1 MITASQ
7 RLYIRPESD
16 HKPLPFP
23 SRPLGPETSSHPRKH
38 HDSPHASVAHP
49 GAFLPP
55 SSSPS
60 PVLRLPLRLSRPAH
74 PRPPLRRPH
83 LELHP
88 TQALPA
94 SRLSSERF
102 FFCRTKT
109 HAHRS
114 GIATRATSCPPARP
128 PESEPAL
135 ACPACPHR
143 RGPDNS
149 LPDHPSPIHHVAN
162 LLPSPQARATRS
174 SLILLHNPMHTL
186 SYIPALARRA

>member
-49 GAFLPP
+49 GAFLPL

-60 PVLRLPLRLSRPAH
+60 PVLRLPVRLSRSAH

-83 LELHP
+83 LQLHP
-88 TQALPA
+88 NSSPPSIASPIRALFFLPDENA
-94 SRLSSERF
+94 CSSER
-102 FFCRTKT
+102 
-109 HAHRS
+109 HRDA
-114 GIATRATSCPPARP
+114 GHVMPARP

>member
-83 LELHP
+83 LQLHP
-88 TQALPA
+88 TQAPPLSSQHRVSHPSAFFPAGRKRMLIGAA
-94 SRLSSERF
+94 SRRGP
-102 FFCRTKT
+102 R
-109 HAHRS
+109 H
-114 GIATRATSCPPARP
+114 ARP
-128 PESEPAL
+128 PSRER
-135 ACPACPHR
+135 ACL
-143 RGPDNS
+143 S
-149 LPDHPSPIHHVAN
+149 LPC
-162 LLPSPQARATRS
+162 LPAPTR
-174 SLILLHNPMHTL
+174 T
-186 SYIPALARRA
+186 